1 MNTLKDCTTP
11 WRYLPP
17 ATPARVISLFKQL
30 VVALDTIFHERKYQ
44 EAKGIREDL
53 LTQTLI
59 MALLLLAE
67 VVVLI
72 KRFCTFLKTCN
83 PTYSLIIG
91 KSERLFSLK
100 EKVGKS
106 LPHQE
111 SLDSSLKYFSKE
123 QEQFS
128 FAKESS

>member
-1 MNTLKDCTTP
+1 MP
-11 WRYLPP
+11 A

-67 VVVLI
+67 VLVLI
-72 KRFCTFLKTCN
+72 KRFCTFLQTRN
-83 PTYSLIIG
+83 PTYSLIIGIIG

-100 EKVGKS
+100 GKVGKS

-111 SLDSSLKYFSKE
+111 SLDSNLKYFSKE

>member
-1 MNTLKDCTTP
+1 MFAAVKS
-11 WRYLPP
+11 
-17 ATPARVISLFKQL
+17 V
-30 VVALDTIFHERKYQ
+30 
-44 EAKGIREDL
+44 
-53 LTQTLI
+53 
-59 MALLLLAE
+59 
-67 VVVLI
+67 
-72 KRFCTFLKTCN
+72 
-83 PTYSLIIG
+83 